1 MNHSKATTP
10 ARVESMPMTELL
22 VNLAQLNNW
31 AMMEVAEFMAAQSP
45 KYRARV
51 IERCSAIIGAI
62 AELDAGCPHPTRRDQ
77 NKRSPR

>member
-10 ARVESMPMTELL
+10 ARVESTPMAEFLA
-22 VNLAQLNNW
+22 NLAQLNNG

-62 AELDAGCPHPTRRDQ
+62 AERDAGCPHPTHRDQ
-77 NKRSPR
+77 NNKGPL